1 MWHYGMHRARGAS
14 RDGRVIDLRLLAPRR
29 GERAIEPSHALALGR
44 LSGHASFIP
53 ECHLRGVSSL
63 SSGEVHSCVRTQYPD
78 AARDGRVRRGRWDL
92 HQRDHHPVSPR
103 IPPHA
108 ASCRHLMQAPERA
121 LAAAGRVSGRASP
134 WSLAA
139 MGVEDEAWPWAF
151 DAVWG
156 SILAPQAQVFSR
168 ARSTVLFGKPA
179 PHACPVQSFGG
190 VPVPSGRQMSA

>member
-1 MWHYGMHRARGAS
+1 MCPYSVS
-14 RDGRVIDLRLLAPRR
+14 RCSEGRSREAGSV
-29 GERAIEPSHALALGR
+29 G
-44 LSGHASFIP
+44 
-53 ECHLRGVSSL
+53 SSPK
-63 SSGEVHSCVRTQYPD
+63 GP
-78 AARDGRVRRGRWDL
+78 
-92 HQRDHHPVSPR
+92 PPR
-103 IPPHA
+103 IPAHTT
-108 ASCRHLMQAPERA
+108 SCSFMQAPHAGSRA